1 MTAGSGLRLLL
12 QAFEPMPGN
21 AGVMGGV
28 LGIAVAEVIL
38 HRAQLAPLI
47 RKLIAAAVTQHVR
60 PHLGDGDLGKTRWR
74 HAARDRA
81 LPLDRRC
88 PVGRANGAHLG
99 SPAIGARR
107 RARLGGP
114 LAVRRSRH

>member
-1 MTAGSGLRLLL
+1 MTAGSGLRLLP

-38 HRAQLAPLI
+38 HRAQIGPLI
-47 RKLIAAAVTQHVR
+47 RKGNSRSCDAACAAT
-60 PHLGDGDLGKTRWR
+60 PWR
-74 HAARDRA
+74 RRSGQNPTASRRARSRTAARPRMSSR
-81 LPLDRRC
+81 PYER
-88 PVGRANGAHLG
+88 AHLG